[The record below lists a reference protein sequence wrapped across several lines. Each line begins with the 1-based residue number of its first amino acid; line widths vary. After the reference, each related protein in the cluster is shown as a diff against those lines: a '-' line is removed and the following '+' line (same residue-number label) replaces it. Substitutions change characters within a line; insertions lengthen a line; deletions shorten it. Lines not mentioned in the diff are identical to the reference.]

1 MNKKISII
9 LVVLFLCI
17 FSFNTVRAQES
28 EDISIEQEVKIE
40 NVGILPNSSWYFLK
54 EFRRNVQKIFTFD
67 RVKKVELQIKIN
79 DEKAEEISVLQEK
92 DPENTVSIKKALI
105 NYLENKEKLKSNLDN
120 LKENSENPNIESLI
134 LKVEQNSEKHLK
146 LFDKVGNKMEQRN
159 VELDKTEGDLKGL
172 ENELDAIGE
181 FDFNENE
188 TNIKPGEKIFRGK
201 APESAKN
208 KLDTVKPIEDTKSIE
223 PSEIDLS
230 AEKVL
235 KELDSLPE
243 LELDF

>member
-1 MNKKISII
+1 
-9 LVVLFLCI
+9 
-17 FSFNTVRAQES
+17 
-28 EDISIEQEVKIE
+28 
-40 NVGILPNSSWYFLK
+40 
-54 EFRRNVQKIFTFD
+54 
-67 RVKKVELQIKIN
+67 
-79 DEKAEEISVLQEK
+79 
-92 DPENTVSIKKALI
+92 
-105 NYLENKEKLKSNLDN
+105 
-120 LKENSENPNIESLI
+120 
-134 LKVEQNSEKHLK
+134 
-146 LFDKVGNKMEQRN
+146 
-159 VELDKTEGDLKGL
+159 
-172 ENELDAIGE
+172 NELDAIGE

>member
-105 NYLENKEKLKSNLDN
+105 NYLENEKSKFKIQNGLVIIGREPEESF
-120 LKENSENPNIESLI
+120 IEVFNQYLHGIQIKTYRQLI
-134 LKVEQNSEKHLK
+134 
-146 LFDKVGNKMEQRN
+146 DDCRN
-159 VELDKTEGDLKGL
+159 VINGFKVPVLQSGVLDK
-172 ENELDAIGE
+172 
-181 FDFNENE
+181 
-188 TNIKPGEKIFRGK
+188 
-201 APESAKN
+201 
-208 KLDTVKPIEDTKSIE
+208 
-223 PSEIDLS
+223 
-230 AEKVL
+230 
-235 KELDSLPE
+235 
-243 LELDF
+243 